1 VYALNKRALSQYVRR
16 ECRRRLR
23 LDLYKGTDARDAAGA
38 PDRDAGRPG
47 LALLVAQ
54 GREFERQ
61 KFQELVD
68 AFPGRVVHG
77 PRSAHVPGEEM
88 AFGHLALADVL
99 DAAGPDTFLIE
110 AQYVVPSSFMD
121 THGLADLRDGALGR
135 AATLELAQV
144 RPDILHVVGPTGAP
158 REAISRE
165 GLLVALDPAD
175 GRLGLRII
183 DVKLGGEPS
192 PSHFAELAYYGMTL
206 AAWLEETGRAG
217 RFVVLK
223 DAAIW
228 PGKHEASD
236 LRRIEA
242 EDKARGVGSPDL
254 PRYLQAWERDLETI
268 PAEVVLGRTR
278 RFLAVDLREVLLE
291 PRWQALPFHVDTSC
305 SGCDYL
311 GYDWKKGSENRPET
325 DGPPAPPRRKD
336 DRSLYCWQ
344 DAKVSDHLSL
354 VTGLPRG
361 ACGKL
366 REGGATDIRHLA
378 ALRPENRI
386 FEGHQRL
393 RAGRSLFQARSDTLS
408 GEGQATIPLR
418 VGTSAVLPR
427 RSDVSIALSVDYDV
441 GSGLTFAIGYKI
453 MTRLPTELVH
463 GDDDGTW
470 FKSRRVYSRPRVM
483 LVDSKSLDVE
493 RDALVDTMG
502 RLVADMRAAGRQVT
516 QAYADLGKPDHRST
530 GQVYLWD
537 RLNYEH
543 LRRVMGRHLLALLR
557 APDAADRD
565 APAPMAWF
573 FPPETVIEDP
583 DFTSKNSPVTIV
595 GDTVHALL
603 AANVPHHYSLLNV
616 ANAYHPSWYKPRED
630 GGPHFRMPGLF
641 VDPLSDQLP
650 SERGHEIWNKRSPFR
665 SSNWQEYR
673 ETLAKSVNTRL
684 DALLAVTDRLVEDLG
699 RSLSAN
705 APRVEDVLGSTR
717 LLGAMSWDSET
728 LYQHARLMAAA
739 ATLENELLMAMPPHQ
754 REAAFESVR
763 LTAKLTDA
771 DRMAALQAMERADLD
786 GDPDVLVFRISERS
800 AQASVKA
807 GEFNLTLMPE
817 DMLDIQH
824 MKVAG
829 LKARHPA
836 LQRLL
841 GPPENSDYRT
851 GVREA
856 CKVAVAAFDRVG
868 QTIALKLDGI
878 FIPSLVR
885 AGVFNL
891 DVDGA
896 TRFAIVDPL
905 VVDYFVRWRL
915 RPALRGIATPPLSQ
929 SRPLFR
935 DTALTRLRMRRGP
948 RLTGSVPAE
957 RFIWDADNLAAE
969 GTGMDPA
976 PILAAV
982 AASGCDLTPRQAD
995 AVASSVAHRLAL
1007 LWGPPGTGKSATA
1020 AALLLGRLW
1029 EARRSGKAVRIA
1041 ITGPTWVAIDTVAKR
1056 VPGLLRELGM
1066 FDDVLVARLASTPP
1080 TPDSVAPEL
1089 MDHVVETRGAAL
1101 AGIVDRLSDPTRST
1115 VVAATAHQLGRL
1127 CDEDAPLRPFFDLML
1142 VDEASQMSVAH
1153 AVVAYTTLAE
1163 GASLTVVGDDLQMP
1177 PIQPV
1182 APPEGAG
1189 HLVGSLYDFYR
1200 FYRKG
1205 EPGAAGIMPV
1215 MLDRSFRSNREIV
1228 DFVRLAGYGPELEA
1242 AFPNLRM
1249 RLVPG
1254 GHTRVGGT
1262 TPTAVAVNRLLDLAM
1277 DPERPLIALV
1287 HSDEFSSQRND
1298 PEAGLVAS
1306 LVCAL
1311 RGRLLPAAGDEPLD
1325 PVAFYRHG
1333 IGIVT
1338 PHRAQQA
1345 AVIERLL
1352 TVAQSRAER
1361 EALMAAVD
1369 TVERFQGQEKTAM
1382 IASFGLGD
1390 VDQISAEEEFLY
1402 SLNRFNVIAS
1412 RAKTKLIV
1420 LMSRKLVDYLPRD
1433 PDTLRKSRL
1442 VKHFADGHLPSIGR
1456 VSLRG
1461 LGECEIRG

>member
-1 VYALNKRALSQYVRR
+1 
-16 ECRRRLR
+16 
-23 LDLYKGTDARDAAGA
+23 
-38 PDRDAGRPG
+38 
-47 LALLVAQ
+47 
-54 GREFERQ
+54 
-61 KFQELVD
+61 
-68 AFPGRVVHG
+68 
-77 PRSAHVPGEEM
+77 M
-88 AFGHLALADVL
+88 
-99 DAAGPDTFLIE
+99 
-110 AQYVVPSSFMD
+110 
-121 THGLADLRDGALGR
+121 
-135 AATLELAQV
+135 
-144 RPDILHVVGPTGAP
+144 RPDILHVISPADAP
-158 REAISRE
+158 REAISRD
-165 GLLVALDPAD
+165 GMLVKLDPAD

-206 AAWLEETGRAG
+206 AAWLDETGRAD

-228 PGKHEASD
+228 PGKHEASQ
-236 LRRIEA
+236 LRRVEA
-242 EDKARGVGSPDL
+242 EDKAKGILVPDL
-254 PRYLQAWERDLETI
+254 PRYLEAWENDLEII

-278 RFLAVDLREVLLE
+278 RFLSVDLREVLLE

-311 GYDWKKGSENRPET
+311 GYDWKKGSDGRLET
-325 DGPPAPPRRKD
+325 DVPAPPPRRKH

-344 DAKVSDHLSL
+344 DAKTSDHLSL
-354 VTGLPRG
+354 ITGLPRG

-366 REGGATDIRHLA
+366 REGGASDIRQLA

-408 GEGQATIPLR
+408 GEGQANIPSR

-427 RSDVSIALSVDYDV
+427 RSDVSVALSIDYDV

-463 GDDDGTW
+463 GDDDETW
-470 FKSRRVYSRPRVM
+470 FKSRRVYSHPRVM
-483 LVDSKSLDVE
+483 LVDRKALDDE
-493 RDALVDTMG
+493 RDVLVDTMG
-502 RLVADMRAAGRQVT
+502 RLVADMRAAGRQVSE
-516 QAYADLGKPDHRST
+516 AYAALGKADYRST

-557 APDAADRD
+557 APDGADRD

-603 AANVPHHYSLLNV
+603 AANVAHHYSLLNV
-616 ANAYHPSWYKPRED
+616 ANAYHPTWFKPRDD

-650 SERGHEIWNKRSPFR
+650 SERGHEIWNRRSPFR

-699 RSLSAN
+699 RSLSAT
-705 APRVEDVLGSTR
+705 APRVEDVLGSTK

-739 ATLENELLMAMPPHQ
+739 ATLENELLMALPPHQ

-763 LTAKLTDA
+763 LTGKLVGV
-771 DRMAALQAMERADLD
+771 DRTAALEAMEKAALD
-786 GDPDVLVFRISERS
+786 GDADVLVFRVSERS
-800 AQASVKA
+800 TQASVKA

-817 DMLDIQH
+817 DMLDLQH

-829 LKARHPA
+829 LKARYPA
-836 LQRLL
+836 VQRLL
-841 GPPENSDYRT
+841 GPAENADFRT

-856 CKVAVAAFDRVG
+856 CQVAVVAFDRVG
-868 QTIALKLDGI
+868 QTIALRLTSN

-885 AGVFNL
+885 ADVFNL
-891 DVDGA
+891 DVDGN
-896 TRFAIVDPL
+896 TRFAIIDPL

-915 RPALRGIATPPLSQ
+915 RPALRAIATPPLSQ
-929 SRPLFR
+929 ARPLFR

-948 RLTGSVPAE
+948 RLTASVPAE

-976 PILAAV
+976 PILTAV
-982 AASGCDLTPRQAD
+982 AASGRDLTPRQAD
-995 AVASSVAHRLAL
+995 AIARSVTTRLAL

-1029 EARRSGKAVRIA
+1029 EARRSSKAVRIA

-1066 FDDVLVARLASTPP
+1066 TDDVVIARLASTPP
-1080 TPDSVAPEL
+1080 TPNSVAPEL
-1089 MDHVVETRGAAL
+1089 MDYVVETRGTAL
-1101 AGIVDRLSDPTRST
+1101 ARIIDRLSDPTRST

-1127 CDEDAPLRPFFDLML
+1127 CDDDAPLRPFFDFML
-1142 VDEASQMSVAH
+1142 VDEASQMSVAQ

-1163 GASLTVVGDDLQMP
+1163 AASLTVVGDDLQMP

-1182 APPEGAG
+1182 APPERAG
-1189 HLVGSLYDFYR
+1189 HLVGSLYEFYR

-1205 EPGAAGIMPV
+1205 EPGAAGITPV

-1228 DFVRLAGYGPELEA
+1228 DFVRLAGYGPKLEA
-1242 AFPNLRM
+1242 VFPDLRM
-1249 RLVPG
+1249 RLMPE
-1254 GHTRVGGT
+1254 GHARVREGE
-1262 TPTAVAVNRLLDLAM
+1262 PTVAAVNRFLDLAL

-1298 PEAGLVAS
+1298 PEAELVAS

-1311 RGRLLPAAGDEPLD
+1311 RGRLLPAEGDEPLD
-1325 PVAFYRHG
+1325 PVTLYRHG

-1345 AVIERLL
+1345 AVIERLM

-1361 EALMAAVD
+1361 EALMSAVD
-1369 TVERFQGQEKTAM
+1369 TVERFQGQEKTVM
-1382 IASFGLGD
+1382 VASFGLGD

-1412 RAKTKLIV
+1412 RAKAKLVV

-1433 PDTLRKSRL
+1433 PETLRKSRL

-1456 VSLRG
+1456 VSLPG
-1461 LGECEIRG
+1461 LRECEIRG